1 MKEKDQERVYSLIRD
16 HEDYI
21 GSARIAL
28 LAIRSFIAAIKQLE
42 CSPETIRE
50 QFKELIE
57 TIKQTKPRIVPLIH
71 LIKAFDQAM
80 EQHYDNRDVDAIK
93 SEAAGILDRLYDKLQ
108 SNVGRVIER
117 GMNHIQENDLIVV
130 HTASTDVTRMLVM
143 AKDVF
148 QKKFRVLILK
158 QDFIK
163 TKQLIKSLS
172 EADISLLVVPEYSL
186 SHYLEQADKLF
197 VGAVSVTH
205 DFKVLAPIGS
215 ANIVSLCHVNTVP
228 VYLFANT
235 LKFSYPPS
243 SSQRI
248 HTKMVSVHEGDCS
261 YVLTTH
267 SHDLFHLSQVDFLI
281 TEEGTVEKHSIDEY
295 VDKLR
300 SSARL

>member
-1 MKEKDQERVYSLIRD
+1 MKENDQERVYSLIRD

-21 GSARIAL
+21 GSARIAML
-28 LAIRSFIAAIKQLE
+28 SINSFITSVKELE
-42 CSPETIRE
+42 CDPETIRD
-50 QFKELIE
+50 QFAELIE
-57 TIKQTKPRIVPLIH
+57 TIKYTKPRIVPLIH
-71 LIKAFDQAM
+71 LIKAFEKEMDAHYTKDVAEIKTQAI
-80 EQHYDNRDVDAIK
+80 AILK
-93 SEAAGILDRLYDKLQ
+93 RLHDKLQ
-108 SNVGRVIER
+108 SNVGRVIE
-117 GMNHIQENDLIVV
+117 GGLKHIQENDLIVV

-172 EADISLLVVPEYSL
+172 EAQVDLLVVPEYSL

-205 DFKVLAPIGS
+205 DSKVLSPIGS
-215 ANIVSLCHVNTVP
+215 ANIVSLCHVNQVP

-235 LKFSYPPS
+235 LKFSYHPS

-248 HTKMVSVHEGDCS
+248 HKKMVSVSEGDIS
-261 YVLTTH
+261 FILTTH
-267 SHDLFHLSQVDFLI
+267 SHDIFDLSQVDYLI
-281 TEEGTVEKHSIDEY
+281 TEEGTIAKDCIEAY
-295 VDKLR
+295 VDRLR

>member
-1 MKEKDQERVYSLIRD
+1 MKENDQERVYSLIRD

-21 GSARIAL
+21 GSARIAML
-28 LAIRSFIAAIKQLE
+28 SINSFITSVKELE
-42 CSPETIRE
+42 CDPETIRD
-50 QFKELIE
+50 QFAELIE
-57 TIKQTKPRIVPLIH
+57 TIKYTKPRIVPLIH
-71 LIKAFDQAM
+71 LIKAFEKEMEAHYTKDVAEIKTQAI
-80 EQHYDNRDVDAIK
+80 AILK
-93 SEAAGILDRLYDKLQ
+93 RLHDKLQ
-108 SNVGRVIER
+108 SNVGRVIEE
-117 GMNHIQENDLIVV
+117 GLKHIQENDLIVV

-143 AKDVF
+143 AKEVF

-172 EADISLLVVPEYSL
+172 EAQVDLLVVPEYSL

-205 DFKVLAPIGS
+205 DSKVLSPIGS
-215 ANIVSLCHVNTVP
+215 ANIVSLCHVNQVP

-235 LKFSYPPS
+235 LKFSYHPS

-248 HTKMVSVHEGDCS
+248 HKKMVSVNQGDCS

-267 SHDLFHLSQVDFLI
+267 SHDIFHLSQVDYLI
-281 TEEGTVEKHSIDEY
+281 TEQGTITKQNIEEY
-295 VDKLR
+295 LETLR
-300 SSARL
+300 TSARL

>member
-21 GSARIAL
+21 GPARIAL
-28 LAIRSFIAAIKQLE
+28 LSIRSFIAAIKELE
-42 CSPETIRE
+42 CSSETIHE

-57 TIKQTKPRIVPLIH
+57 TIKHTKPRIVPLIH
-71 LIKAFDQAM
+71 LIKSFEKEM
-80 EQHYDNRDVDAIK
+80 EQHYDRDVDAIK
-93 SEAAGILDRLYDKLQ
+93 SEAVGILERLYDKLQ

-117 GMNHIQENDLIVV
+117 GMNHIQEDDLIVV

-143 AKDVF
+143 AKEVF

-172 EADISLLVVPEYSL
+172 EANISLLVVPEYSL

-205 DFKVLAPIGS
+205 DSKVLAPIGS
-215 ANIVSLCHVNTVP
+215 ANIVSLCHVNRVP

-235 LKFSYPPS
+235 LKFSYHPS

-248 HTKMVSVHEGDCS
+248 HTKMVSICEGDCS

-281 TEEGTVEKHSIDEY
+281 TEEGTIEKDFIDEY